1 MLTQRQLYEASRR
14 EIAEVNLIF
23 LFLAEHGMTRED
35 LAKNIARRPGLWSR
49 FDSWLDVLPSHQ

>member
-1 MLTQRQLYEASRR
+1 MTQHQLYEASRR

-23 LFLAEHGMTRED
+23 LFLVEHGMTRED

-49 FDSWLDVLPSHQ
+49 FDSWLDVLPSQ